1 MSTQITIDLGSAVPP
16 FEQVRSQLAS
26 LITSGTLTPGTRLP
40 TVRDLAADLGI
51 AVGTVTRAYRE
62 LEQLG
67 LVTSRR
73 RVGTVVSD
81 VVQIGSEPVRAA
93 VDQLV
98 RVARISGLPDDD
110 VLALVQGALL
120 ATPEEDRS
128 R

>member
-1 MSTQITIDLGSAVPP
+1 MSTHITVDMGSAVPP

-26 LITSGTLTPGTRLP
+26 LIAAGTLAPGTRLP

-62 LEQLG
+62 LEMLG

-73 RVGTVVSD
+73 RVGTVVSEGAR
-81 VVQIGSEPVRAA
+81 IGSEPVRDA

-98 RVARISGLPDDD
+98 RAARISGISDDD
-110 VLALVQGALL
+110 VLALVHGALL
-120 ATPEEDRS
+120 GKPAGQEP
-128 R
+128 